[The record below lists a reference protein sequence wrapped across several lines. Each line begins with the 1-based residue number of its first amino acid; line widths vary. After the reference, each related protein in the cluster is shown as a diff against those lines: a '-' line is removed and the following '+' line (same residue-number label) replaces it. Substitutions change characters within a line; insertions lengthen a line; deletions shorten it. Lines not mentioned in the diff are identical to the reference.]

1 MVLGE
6 DVAARIVA
14 CGALAPS
21 GDNLQPW
28 IVDRAG
34 DTIRVSVD
42 QSRDRSLYNFRSRAS
57 LIAIGAMA
65 ENMVIAGRE
74 FGVRAD
80 VAISSPPGQLPSVTL
95 SFSEPC
101 EKGDPLYKAIA
112 LRCTNRKPY
121 DRRPLEAGVLAS
133 LSGAVAADGRSDL
146 RFIQDPVQMKTVAR
160 AAALN
165 DRLLFEWRELHD
177 TFFES
182 VRWTEAE
189 AEATKDGLFVK
200 TLELGPMAAGFKMMR
215 SWRMTSL
222 ANYLGSSRT
231 APFHSYQTFLRSGG
245 FGFLRMAGD
254 SEADLVE
261 GGRRLQRIWLTATS
275 LGLGFQPMAGMLYLL
290 SYLRAEQSRATG
302 SQAALLLRAEGL
314 FRRVLTFDDG
324 FQPIML
330 FRIGRAAGPTATSL
344 RRDVD
349 LAVVSPESPSIRTR
363 SL

>member
-1 MVLGE
+1 
-6 DVAARIVA
+6 
-14 CGALAPS
+14 
-21 GDNLQPW
+21 
-28 IVDRAG
+28 
-34 DTIRVSVD
+34 
-42 QSRDRSLYNFRSRAS
+42 
-57 LIAIGAMA
+57 MA

-74 FGVRAD
+74 FGLRAD
-80 VAISSPPGQLPSVTL
+80 AAISSPAGELPSVTL

-133 LSGAVAADGRSDL
+133 LAGAVAADSRSDL
-146 RFIQDPVQMKTVAR
+146 RFIQDPAQMKTVAR

-182 VRWTEAE
+182 VRWTGAE

-200 TLELGPMAAGFKMMR
+200 TLELGPMGPGFKMMR
-215 SWRMTSL
+215 SWRMASL

-261 GGRRLQRIWLTATS
+261 GGRRLQRIWLTATC

-290 SYLRAEQSRATG
+290 NYLRAEQSRATR
-302 SQAALLLRAEGL
+302 SQAALLLRADGL
-314 FRRVLTFDDG
+314 FRQALALDEG
-324 FQPIML
+324 FLPIML
-330 FRIGRAAGPTATSL
+330 FRIGRAPQPTATAL
-344 RRDVD
+344 RRGVRC
-349 LAVVSPESPSIRTR
+349 APTPPESPHIRTR